1 MREATIAAS
10 YARAFIDFAV
20 GRGVDRAALVDRSG
34 IGSRCLDDDARLPI
48 PLYASLLH
56 AGIEL
61 SGEPALPLFFGECVS
76 TQELSIIAQIV
87 VNAGNVENG
96 RREMERYARLMLDEE
111 TEGAGR
117 VDIERRDGKVW
128 LKFGTQTY
136 EEHPVIM
143 ESGVARCV
151 CGARSMMAAL
161 GMSLRFPEA
170 IHFRYPEPAHRAA
183 YDRVFGVAV
192 PLFFGSDVNAIVV
205 DEAFMSLAWPQS
217 NGPAT
222 RLIRAHA
229 DEQLA
234 RLNGAGTMRARVEAH
249 LVKALG
255 SGDVDIES
263 VASALSVSRATLFRR
278 LRAEGT
284 TFEKVLDGMR
294 HKRALHYL
302 DTAHASVSQ
311 TAHLLGFSDPASFS
325 RAFKRWTGTSPRNRR

>member
-1 MREATIAAS
+1 MREATIVAT

-20 GRGVDRAALVDRSG
+20 GWGVDRGALVARG
-34 IGSRCLDDDARLPI
+34 GVGSRCLDDDARLPVA
-48 PLYASLLH
+48 LYASLLH

-61 SGEPALPLFFGECVS
+61 SGEPALALFFGECVP

-87 VNAGNVENG
+87 ANAGNVENG
-96 RREMERYARLMLDEE
+96 RREMDRYARLILDEE
-111 TEGAGR
+111 SGSAGQ
-117 VDIERRDGKVW
+117 VDVERRNGKLW

-136 EEHPVIM
+136 EEHPMIM
-143 ESGVARCV
+143 EAGVARSV
-151 CGARSMMAAL
+151 CGARSMMAAF
-161 GMSLRFPEA
+161 GIPLRFPEA
-170 IHFRYPEPAHRAA
+170 IHFRYPEPAHRAE
-183 YDRVFGVAV
+183 YDRVFGV

-205 DEAFMSLAWPQS
+205 DEAFMALVWPQS
-217 NGPAT
+217 NGPAMQV
-222 RLIRAHA
+222 IRAHA

-249 LVKALG
+249 LVKVLG
-255 SGDVDIES
+255 SGDVDVES
-263 VASALSVSRATLFRR
+263 VASALSVSRATLSRR

-284 TFEKVLDGMR
+284 TFEKVLVGVR

-302 DTAHASVSQ
+302 NTEHASVSQ